1 MGPSARQWVRIDW
14 PTSGGQLVR
23 RPTAVRTSSTALPS
37 HRRTPRRHH
46 CRRRELLSAAM
57 LQPPAAAFGINP
69 KACTKAASSSFL
81 PPTESSLWSGCTV
94 DESYG
99 VSTHSSRVCGRV
111 RAGKLTWVSLSVGQH
126 SATAPA
132 IVRAHIYLS
141 ANLVA
146 TLLQPRR
153 LAPPL
158 LLERLVRFKS
168 DLNSYLEH
176 VALQI
181 GIQVC
186 SLDSNGPRSERGRKS
201 DLRQNA
207 SFSQIL
213 PIYVWTLPDLPTQ
226 WRGRRGKRRV

>member
-132 IVRAHIYLS
+132 LVRAHIYLS
-141 ANLVA
+141 ANCNA

-153 LAPPL
+153 LAEHA
-158 LLERLVRFKS
+158 LLERLVGFSSGLKHYMVRIA
-168 DLNSYLEH
+168 LH
-176 VALQI
+176 VVLP
-181 GIQVC
+181 VC
-186 SLDSNGPRSERGRKS
+186 SLDSNGRTSGVYRNV

-207 SFSQIL
+207 TFSQIS
-213 PIYVWTLPDLPTQ
+213 PT
-226 WRGRRGKRRV
+226 